1 MNSSFLFTLVQFIV
15 AFSVIA
21 IVHELGHY
29 LMAKAGK
36 IEVEEFGLGF
46 PPRAVKMFQF
56 KETMFSLNWIPFG
69 AFVRPK
75 GENDPEV
82 PGGLAAANPWKR
94 LGMLLGGPF
103 SNILFGILLFAIVFS
118 QAGAPDTSRIQ
129 ISEISPGSPAEQ
141 SGLRQGDLILS
152 VAGVPV
158 KSMTGVSDTVRLHL
172 GEEIAVVI
180 LRDGNNATVLIT
192 PRKDPPEGQGP
203 LGVVMGNPVIKPGF
217 IQAIPLAAS
226 TAFEQ
231 ARQLFTLPIKL
242 IQGQVTSEQA
252 RLVSPKGL
260 FDIYSQVRNQQ
271 STVES
276 ASPGLAVINIL
287 WFFGI
292 ISVALGLT
300 NLLPIPALDGGRI
313 LFVIP
318 ELIAGKRVP
327 AKYENAVHMVGFT
340 FLLALM
346 AFLFLQDFINPVVLP
361 K

>member
-46 PPRAVKMFQF
+46 PPRAVKIFQF

-94 LGMLLGGPF
+94 LGMLLGGPTA
-103 SNILFGILLFAIVFS
+103 NILFGILIFAFVFS

-158 KSMTGVSDTVRLHL
+158 NSMTGVSDTVRLHL
-172 GEEIAVVI
+172 GEEIAVVV
-180 LRDGNNATVLIT
+180 LRDENEADREDHST
-192 PRKDPPEGQGP
+192 EGSSGRA
-203 LGVVMGNPVIKPGF
+203 GSAWCGHGKPG
-217 IQAIPLAAS
+217 
-226 TAFEQ
+226 
-231 ARQLFTLPIKL
+231 
-242 IQGQVTSEQA
+242 
-252 RLVSPKGL
+252 
-260 FDIYSQVRNQQ
+260 N
-271 STVES
+271 
-276 ASPGLAVINIL
+276 
-287 WFFGI
+287 
-292 ISVALGLT
+292 
-300 NLLPIPALDGGRI
+300 
-313 LFVIP
+313 
-318 ELIAGKRVP
+318 
-327 AKYENAVHMVGFT
+327 
-340 FLLALM
+340 
-346 AFLFLQDFINPVVLP
+346 
-361 K
+361 